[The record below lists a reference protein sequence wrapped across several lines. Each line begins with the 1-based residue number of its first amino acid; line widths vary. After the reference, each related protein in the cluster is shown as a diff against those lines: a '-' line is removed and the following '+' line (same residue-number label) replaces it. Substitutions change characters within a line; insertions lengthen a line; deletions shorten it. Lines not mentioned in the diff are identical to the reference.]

1 MPHIPD
7 YLIAIKRIS
16 DEIYARKF
24 FVQRGDS
31 EKYLDSYIRLLRDP
45 QQRAKMDLKSTLEL
59 MEVLKEK
66 QFFSDDKREQ
76 EKLNKFCDE
85 IKLHLA
91 ELRPQEQTSEQKK
104 WKKPKPQAPQ
114 GEWSKPM
121 TKSRMRKALNI
132 DSEQTF
138 NTFAKRY
145 GIRQAGNR
153 QTWQIRLDTLDG
165 KTRSKLEKV

>member
-85 IKLHLA
+85 IK
-91 ELRPQEQTSEQKK
+91 
-104 WKKPKPQAPQ
+104 
-114 GEWSKPM
+114 
-121 TKSRMRKALNI
+121 
-132 DSEQTF
+132 
-138 NTFAKRY
+138 
-145 GIRQAGNR
+145 
-153 QTWQIRLDTLDG
+153 
-165 KTRSKLEKV
+165 